1 VCQAVLWDVGGTLVR
16 FRCSLVE
23 SVRERLNRGGF
34 INLAFTDEEIEA
46 TFSTFFKNEPGWR
59 THDDER
65 AAALEWAE
73 VLLRAYPLAH
83 QQLQTAA
90 DALLQYYD
98 MHEPIA
104 GMVDL
109 LGELQ
114 AKGLRQAVVS
124 NWPPS
129 LPSFLEFHG
138 VCSYFESVVFSAEDG
153 IGKPDP
159 RIFHR
164 ALRGMNLQPHEAI
177 FVGDSQEADV
187 VGAVAVGMRSI
198 HFDAR
203 CSDVPTLRRL
213 IFNSL

>member
-1 VCQAVLWDVGGTLVR
+1 MQ
-16 FRCSLVE
+16 FRCSLVQ

-34 INLAFTDEEIEA
+34 VSLVFTDEEIEA

-73 VLLRAYPLAH
+73 VLLRAHSLP
-83 QQLQTAA
+83 QQELQKAA

-98 MHEPIA
+98 MHEPIT

-109 LGELQ
+109 LGELK
-114 AKGLRQAVVS
+114 ARGLRQAVVS

-138 VCSYFESVVFSAEDG
+138 LRSYFESVVFSAEDG
-153 IGKPDP
+153 IGKPDQ

-164 ALRGMNLQPHEAI
+164 ALRGMNLAPQETL
-177 FVGDSQEADV
+177 FVGDSMEADV
-187 VGAVAVGMRSI
+187 AGAAAAGMRSI
-198 HFDAR
+198 HFDSR
-203 CSDVPTLRRL
+203 RHDVSELRKRIL
-213 IFNSL
+213 DVML

>member
-1 VCQAVLWDVGGTLVR
+1 MR
-16 FRCSLVE
+16 SLY
-23 SVRERLNRGGF
+23 
-34 INLAFTDEEIEA
+34 
-46 TFSTFFKNEPGWR
+46 
-59 THDDER
+59 DDER

-73 VLLRAYPLAH
+73 VLFRAHPLSH
-83 QQLQTAA
+83 QQIQTAG

-98 MHEPIA
+98 MHEPIS

-114 AKGLRQAVVS
+114 ARGLRQAVVS

-138 VCSYFESVVFSAEDG
+138 VHFYFESVVFSAQDG

-187 VGAVAVGMRSI
+187 AGAAAVGMRSI
-198 HFDAR
+198 HFDSR
-203 CSDVPTLRRL
+203 RRDVPALRRL
-213 IFNSL
+213 ILNSFGV